1 MSNKEFIQNFEDLTG
16 LDCYFEDSDI
26 NEFIFEDFGDIG
38 ITMEDGKRIS
48 IFKLFGYDEHSKSE
62 RDEKS
67 KA

>member
-1 MSNKEFIQNFEDLTG
+1 MNNKEFIQNFEDLTG

-26 NEFIFEDFGDIG
+26 NEFIFGDIG
-38 ITMEDGKRIS
+38 ITIEDGKRIS
-48 IFKLFGYDEHSKSE
+48 IFKSFGYYDHPKSE